1 MKVLPLGLISAGL
14 LFAQTEERAIIPQ
27 IADGGGWK
35 TRVVIVNRSLSLA
48 ARPILNFFGQN
59 GAPLAFSILG
69 AGMVSNLERT
79 IPPGGSLIV
88 ETAGLQPEV
97 QAGWVQLRSGS
108 PAVPGDYMTP
118 GLPATSPVLAFVSFR
133 HRVPERPDFE
143 ASVMSFPAET
153 QSAAFALDNMENYV
167 TSVAVA
173 NTLPSETDV
182 AVTFRDASGNV
193 FHRDL
198 VTLAGRGHAFFET
211 INRFQAARNRR
222 GTVEFSTQN
231 GRLAALCLWFN
242 PTGAFTSV
250 PSLSLQQ

>member
-1 MKVLPLGLISAGL
+1 MKFLPLGLISAGL

-59 GAPLAFSILG
+59 GAPLAFSVLG

-97 QAGWVQLRSGS
+97 QAGWVQIRSGS

-133 HRVPERPDFE
+133 QRVPG
-143 ASVMSFPAET
+143 
-153 QSAAFALDNMENYV
+153 AAGLRGVGDEF
-167 TSVAVA
+167 S
-173 NTLPSETDV
+173 S
-182 AVTFRDASGNV
+182 RDAIRGV
-193 FHRDL
+193 RARQHGELRD
-198 VTLAGRGHAFFET
+198 VGGGGQHAA
-211 INRFQAARNRR
+211 Q
-222 GTVEFSTQN
+222 
-231 GRLAALCLWFN
+231 
-242 PTGAFTSV
+242 
-250 PSLSLQQ
+250 